1 MLQRGRRE
9 NPYKENSF
17 DGVSLNPL
25 EVIFVKVKG
34 YLLELEW
41 TTPTLADAVDRW
53 MHHQVDPPPLGA
65 VRRRAA
71 CELRQLR
78 RWVGGLAERPA
89 GGQCSMIE
97 SRNGGLKVFATSLA
111 SSRLHCPRISG
122 ASRWSRADLVWN
134 APTGV
139 RGWM

>member
-1 MLQRGRRE
+1 MLELGRRE

-53 MHHQVDPPPLGA
+53 MHHQVCALLLGFA
-65 VRRRAA
+65 VR
-71 CELRQLR
+71 
-78 RWVGGLAERPA
+78 
-89 GGQCSMIE
+89 
-97 SRNGGLKVFATSLA
+97 
-111 SSRLHCPRISG
+111 
-122 ASRWSRADLVWN
+122 VWC
-134 APTGV
+134 
-139 RGWM
+139 